1 MPVYD
6 TSDNDKVILHIPG
19 TVINTDYSLLLFEN
33 TDITLTEAYLLDRV
47 QRKEQISDDAIK
59 LLRQRRLIEGRKT
72 SLFISNKV
80 AKLTK
85 QKALYSKNKGL
96 DDNFYKELI
105 LKSIRDNKSMTRQ
118 EIVDLLWNKLP
129 EALTEQ
135 QKKYKITN
143 LLSSLRLAGKIKVAK
158 GKAWVLS

>member
-1 MPVYD
+1 M
-6 TSDNDKVILHIPG
+6 
-19 TVINTDYSLLLFEN
+19 
-33 TDITLTEAYLLDRV
+33 
-47 QRKEQISDDAIK
+47 
-59 LLRQRRLIEGRKT
+59 
-72 SLFISNKV
+72 
-80 AKLTK
+80 TK

-158 GKAWVLS
+158 GKEWVLS